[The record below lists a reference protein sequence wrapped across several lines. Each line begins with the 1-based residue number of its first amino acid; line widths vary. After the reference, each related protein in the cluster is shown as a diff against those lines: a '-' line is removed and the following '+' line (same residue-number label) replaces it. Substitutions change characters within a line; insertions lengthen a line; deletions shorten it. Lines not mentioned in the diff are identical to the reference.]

1 MVHIR
6 EFDGKMKGLCDKKD
20 KYVEASRSKASF
32 SSRVSKLKSGVD
44 MNSYFQYIVYFVSLF
59 WS

>member
-44 MNSYFQYIVYFVSLF
+44 MNSYF
-59 WS
+59 